1 MAVSEAQ
8 LPALQ
13 AQVLAAAFGLAAV
26 FGAIG
31 QRTRFCTMGAVS
43 DIVAIGDWTR
53 MRMWVLAIGT
63 AMIGFNTMVAAGWIE
78 AADTFYAAPR
88 VLWLSTLVGGAL
100 FGFGMVLASGC
111 GARTLVR
118 IGGGNLKSLVVFCV
132 LGIAAFAT
140 LRGITAVARVGT
152 VDAVSVTL
160 ATGQDLPSL
169 LAAATGWSRG
179 ALALAVG
186 GALGLALVAWALA
199 SPDGRSAN
207 TLLGGIGSGLVVVAV
222 WWVSGVFG
230 HLDEH
235 PVTLDEAFLATQSRR
250 MESLSFVAPV
260 ALTLDW
266 LMFFSDASKTLTL
279 GVATVAGVVAGSAL
293 HALATR
299 SFRWEG
305 FRDAGDTGL
314 HLVGA
319 VLMGVGGVTALGCT
333 VGQGI
338 SGVST
343 LSLSSFVAL
352 GGILLGAVA
361 AVRWQTWRIERAA

>member
-1 MAVSEAQ
+1 VAVTEAQ

-13 AQVLAAAFGLAAV
+13 AQVLAAAFALAAA

-63 AMIGFNTMVAAGWIE
+63 AMLGFNAMVAAGWVQ
-78 AADTFYAAPR
+78 AADSIYAAPR
-88 VLWLSTLVGGAL
+88 VLWLSTLVGGVL

-111 GARTLVR
+111 GSRTLVR
-118 IGGGNLKSLVVFCV
+118 IGGGNLKSLVVFVV
-132 LGIAAFAT
+132 LGVAAFAT
-140 LRGITAVARVGT
+140 LRGITGVARVAT
-152 VDAVSVTL
+152 VDAVGFTL
-160 ATGQDLPSL
+160 ATGQDLPSML
-169 LAAATGWSRG
+169 GAATGV
-179 ALALAVG
+179 ATPTLALAIG
-186 GALGLALVAWALA
+186 GLIGLALVGWALS

-207 TLLGGIGSGLVVVAV
+207 VLLGGFGSGAVVVAV
-222 WWVSGVFG
+222 WWVSGVLG
-230 HLDEH
+230 HLAEH
-235 PVTLDEAFLATQSRR
+235 PVTLDEAFLATNSRR

-260 ALTLDW
+260 AFTLDW
-266 LMFFSDASKTLTL
+266 LMFFSDASKALTL
-279 GVATVAGVVAGSAL
+279 GIVSVAGVVAGSAA
-293 HALATR
+293 HALASR

-319 VLMGVGGVTALGCT
+319 TLMGIGGVTALGCT

-343 LSLSSFVAL
+343 LSLSSFIAL

-361 AVRWQTWRIERAA
+361 ALRWQQWRIEREA